1 MRKSSTA
8 QRASGAQNAIVAV
21 EASIP
26 CECLHK
32 KTNSTGLIRSTDAV
46 ARFQSSLRFYSI
58 PLWRLL
64 FFDGRART
72 NINRPFR
79 YANWLTGPSFV
90 GFIALTSVSATP
102 SSWLSSV
109 KERLDSFHCE
119 SLHEC
124 SCCTEGAR
132 LKVPWTENVISDRK
146 NLSRT
151 VCSLGFFS
159 KVVHAN
165 VCKFCCLCK
174 VGDPLATSRFA
185 PMAAYLAI
193 FRPCVRGGLASVSVF
208 PGLKCRLILYCL
220 GVNIGNWYNN
230 TPQHRSQTQHW
241 SLLESDVYQSNHATP
256 TAQQR
261 HGG

>member
-1 MRKSSTA
+1 MVCIAEIYQDEIKIS
-8 QRASGAQNAIVAV
+8 Q
-21 EASIP
+21 
-26 CECLHK
+26 
-32 KTNSTGLIRSTDAV
+32 
-46 ARFQSSLRFYSI
+46 
-58 PLWRLL
+58 
-64 FFDGRART
+64 DG
-72 NINRPFR
+72 
-79 YANWLTGPSFV
+79 
-90 GFIALTSVSATP
+90 
-102 SSWLSSV
+102 
-109 KERLDSFHCE
+109 
-119 SLHEC
+119 
-124 SCCTEGAR
+124 SCPR
-132 LKVPWTENVISDRK
+132 DDRK
-146 NLSRT
+146 HLSRT

-241 SLLESDVYQSNHATP
+241 SVLEGAMFIKAITRRQQPNSV
-256 TAQQR
+256 TADDICR
-261 HGG
+261 